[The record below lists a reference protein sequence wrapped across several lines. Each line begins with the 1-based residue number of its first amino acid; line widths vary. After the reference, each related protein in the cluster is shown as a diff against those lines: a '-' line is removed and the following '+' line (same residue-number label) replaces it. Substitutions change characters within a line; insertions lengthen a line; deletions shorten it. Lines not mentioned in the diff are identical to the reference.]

1 MAEEII
7 IDANESIK
15 SGKYFSNFYGGALV
29 RSNDIEGIR
38 NTLAEIKREQNLF
51 NEIKWSKVTEQ
62 DLPKYI
68 AVMNTFFDFVQNDQI
83 KVRIMFTQN
92 ANGPVGLNEYQR
104 ENTYYLLYY
113 QFIKHA
119 FGLAYA
125 NQGDSP
131 VNLRVYLDK
140 LPDTKE
146 KIAQFKAYLVSL
158 EKSVEF
164 RNAHI
169 KIDPEQIADV
179 SSHDHVVLQCLD
191 VVLGA
196 MQFRLNDK
204 HLAKPADASRRGKRT
219 RAKEALYEHILRRI
233 QLIFPRFNIG
243 ISTGTQGDRQNYW
256 LHSYRHWLFVPAE
269 YVRDTSKTKPGKQK
283 TP

>member
-1 MAEEII
+1 MAEEFII
-7 IDANESIK
+7 YADESVK
-15 SGKYFSNFYGGALV
+15 KGEYFSNFYGGALV
-29 RSNDIEGIR
+29 RSKDIEVVR
-38 NTLAEIKREQNLF
+38 YTLAETKKSLNLL

-62 DLPKYI
+62 YLSKYI
-68 AVMNTFFDFVQNDQI
+68 SVMDTFFDFVQHDQI

-92 ANGPVGLNEYQR
+92 ANVPIRLNDYQR

-125 NQGDSP
+125 NHNNSP
-131 VNLRVYLDK
+131 INLRIYLDK

-146 KIAQFKAYLVSL
+146 KTTQFKGYLVGL

-164 RNAHI
+164 RKAQI
-169 KIDPEQIADV
+169 KISPEQIADV
-179 SSHDHVVLQCLD
+179 SSHHHDVLQCLD
-191 VVLGA
+191 VILGA

-204 HLAKPADASRRGKRT
+204 HLVKSPDSLRRGKRT
-219 RAKEALYEHILRRI
+219 RDKEILYGHILKRI
-233 QLIFPRFNIG
+233 QILHPRFNIG

-256 LHSYRHWLFVPAE
+256 LQSYRHWLFVPTD
-269 YVRDTSKTKPGKQK
+269 YTHDSNQTKPGKQK